1 MQKPWIPDCAETG
14 RGVGIHDMS
23 QISLN
28 KLSDNLPVTGTIG
41 LSQAAA
47 GVGLGLLIAD
57 KISGESRRRAGG
69 VLLVA
74 GALVLAPV
82 IASVISKV
90 RNRPHSARRVRRQLE
105 SIREDVGFHDTD
117 HLI

>member
-1 MQKPWIPDCAETG
+1 
-14 RGVGIHDMS
+14 MS

-47 GVGLGLLIAD
+47 GVGFGLLIAD

>member
-1 MQKPWIPDCAETG
+1 
-14 RGVGIHDMS
+14 MS